1 MKGPSMVIARKRGE
15 LERETGLVSQLII
28 GVPIIVLHL
37 LNERKEQMFHLQFIE
52 MLKYTIL
59 RKYGYFGGDF
69 GFKVI

>member
-1 MKGPSMVIARKRGE
+1 MVIARKRGE

-59 RKYGYFGGDF
+59 RKY
-69 GFKVI
+69 